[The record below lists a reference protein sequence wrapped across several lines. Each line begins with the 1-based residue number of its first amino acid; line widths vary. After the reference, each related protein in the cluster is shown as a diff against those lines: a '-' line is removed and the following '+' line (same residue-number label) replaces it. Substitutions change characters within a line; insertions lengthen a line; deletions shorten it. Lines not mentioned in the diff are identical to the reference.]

1 MKQKSILKT
10 IGEGLSITVIVLE
23 VIVIL
28 FLILSKASG
37 GIPSIFGHHMYV
49 IVSPSM
55 SPELEI
61 GDVVISREYEGES
74 LAVGDVI
81 QYVGQR
87 DDMQGK
93 IITHEI
99 ISVSGE
105 GEDAVIVTQGI
116 ANLEPDPPIRG
127 SDVVAVM
134 QYKTVVIDKI
144 YGAVSTTAGF
154 VFLVMLPM
162 VGMIVFE
169 IISLAKDIRKE
180 AEELKKGGEQE
191 DEE

>member
-10 IGEGLSITVIVLE
+10 IGEGLSIAVIVLE

-49 IVSPSM
+49 IVSSSM

-61 GDVVISREYEGES
+61 GDVIISREYEGES